1 MRGMSTP
8 SHTGLYMGAWTLAQA
23 IGNGAA
29 SVGGGWL
36 FDLARVQSGSDAI
49 GYSAVFVVEAIGL
62 LAAIALLSR
71 VHPSAFRREAVQAA
85 GV

>member
-1 MRGMSTP
+1 MMGMSTS

-23 IGNGAA
+23 LGNGVA

-36 FDLARVQSGSDAI
+36 FDLAKAQSGSEAI

-62 LAAIALLSR
+62 LAALALLSR
-71 VHPSAFRREAVQAA
+71 VRPSEFRREAAQSVGA
-85 GV
+85 